1 MVKLRLRRIG
11 KKKHPIYKVV
21 ATDIRAPRDGRYLE
35 AVGSYDPNVNPAALI
50 FKEERVF
57 HWLQKGAQPTDT
69 IRSLFRRSGLWL
81 RWTLTKRG
89 TDDAKKQE
97 ILERWEMAQKDRG
110 KRESDRKARRAERK
124 KKVAA
129 EAAPAPA
136 PAVEKPAAE
145 KPAAE
150 KTATEKPA
158 TAEKAAAEKPVAE
171 KPAAEKPAAEK
182 GATEKPAAEKPAA
195 EKPPAEKPA
204 TE

>member
-1 MVKLRLRRIG
+1 VVKLRLRRIG

-35 AVGSYDPNVNPAALI
+35 AVGSYDPNVNPAALQ

-69 IRSLFRRSGLWL
+69 VRSLFRRSGLWL

-110 KRESDRKARRAERK
+110 KRESDRKARRAEQK

-129 EAAPAPA
+129 EAAPA
-136 PAVEKPAAE
+136 AA
-145 KPAAE
+145 
-150 KTATEKPA
+150 
-158 TAEKAAAEKPVAE
+158 PVAE
-171 KPAAEKPAAEK
+171 KPAAEKA
-182 GATEKPAAEKPAA
+182 ATEKPAAAEKPAA
-195 EKPPAEKPA
+195 EKPA